1 MLYALWIFGFHYVTF
16 CGVISELNTGVVKN
30 LCAHDVR
37 AQYDYKMKFLSDCV
51 LLNFP
56 STIPYTFID
65 MKITHT
71 HTWTPHTLTHTRLCV
86 FFPTTFR
93 NRLSIRRARSF
104 VWVDRTAS
112 MRVFSLWHFFLF
124 PFCYYH
130 ISNGCCWWA
139 ELMYW
144 NRPNSFVF
152 D

>member
-1 MLYALWIFGFHYVTF
+1 MPVWIFGFHYVTF

-71 HTWTPHTLTHTRLCV
+71 HIHRHPIHLHSHFSR
-86 FFPTTFR
+86 PTTFR

-104 VWVDRTAS
+104 VWVDRTAC
-112 MRVFSLWHFFLF
+112 MRVFFLWNFFLF